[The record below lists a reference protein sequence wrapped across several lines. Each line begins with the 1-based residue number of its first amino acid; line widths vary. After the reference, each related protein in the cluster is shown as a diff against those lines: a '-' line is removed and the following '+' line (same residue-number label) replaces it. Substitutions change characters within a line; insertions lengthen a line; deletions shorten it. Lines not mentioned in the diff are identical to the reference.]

1 MNNNDFVTFN
11 SYHDKNILEETLR
24 ILKNENIECIIE
36 DNSTTFDPLM
46 SNTETIKDYRIKI
59 KSIDFQKATLIL
71 EKFMELELEKIP
83 KDYYLMD
90 FSDKELYDVIKKRD
104 EWGSFDVSL
113 AKKLLMQKGK
123 EVSEVEENNMRA
135 ERILEL
141 SKPEVSSNFWIVI
154 GYISAFLGG
163 PLGIMIGVGMLS
175 YKKTLP
181 NGQKVNGYTES
192 QRWHGMIITII
203 GIVCLILFIINL
215 LFDTIAKLI
224 DEIF

>member
-1 MNNNDFVTFN
+1 
-11 SYHDKNILEETLR
+11 
-24 ILKNENIECIIE
+24 
-36 DNSTTFDPLM
+36 
-46 SNTETIKDYRIKI
+46 
-59 KSIDFQKATLIL
+59 
-71 EKFMELELEKIP
+71 
-83 KDYYLMD
+83 
-90 FSDKELYDVIKKRD
+90 
-104 EWGSFDVSL
+104 
-113 AKKLLMQKGK
+113 
-123 EVSEVEENNMRA
+123 MRA

-163 PLGIMIGVGMLS
+163 PLGILIGFGMLS

-203 GIVCLILFIINL
+203 GIVCSILFIINL